1 MKNKQQYNKHKK
13 RSHRSHRQSLIGWQM
28 SKTKKT
34 MSRAERAFFSGR
46 FSGGY

>member
-28 SKTKKT
+28 SKTKKM

-46 FSGGY
+46 YGEY